1 MGKLVKFNVVDGTGA
16 AAAGQTVIAGTTEL
30 KTGTSGIVQA
40 VVLGLEDVVGPS
52 DAAVP
57 WQTNHRRKSTLSAIG
72 STGALA
78 ALRA

>member
-40 VVLGLEDVVGPS
+40 LLDDGDTKITVNGVVVYEGPVAS
-52 DAAVP
+52 LNAVEMFTTKGTRP
-57 WQTNHRRKSTLSAIG
+57 R
-72 STGALA
+72 
-78 ALRA
+78 